1 MSRYNR
7 KVNLTVPRL
16 LAILLLGLV
25 AAIQYPLWKGKGSV
39 ANLAELRAQ
48 VDEQKRINKA
58 LEEELD
64 RLSAEAESLRGGE
77 QAMESRA
84 RSRLNIIKEHEVLIR
99 LKP

>member
-25 AAIQYPLWKGKGSV
+25 AAIQYPLWKAKGSV

-84 RSRLNIIKEHEVLIR
+84 RSRLNMIKENEVLIR